1 MANQQEIAAIQQ
13 SDARFKNVRQ
23 DFLLYDVIRIGL
35 DVPTD
40 KVPGWYTT
48 LTELA
53 DADVPISFFN
63 QRQESET
70 GSAYTNMKKK
80 TGLDWHC
87 IFTDFG
93 IGWFYPDPLNVDQFD
108 GDRMAAKIFSGVLPQ
123 HVNGAIYIG
132 GADDKILNFRPEHAP
147 YGFGPVG
154 NQASGQTLAAPSSL
168 VTMGDSLAGNRFQF
182 ANLPL
187 KLPKD
192 ISVEVRLTLTSAAKS
207 LLRAMNEVKPIVFE
221 NGTWNNEVIIV
232 AAFRGLRE
240 VQQVGDWHR

>member
-1 MANQQEIAAIQQ
+1 MNQAEIQNIQQ
-13 SDARFKNVRQ
+13 TDARFQNVRQ
-23 DFLLYDVIRIGL
+23 DFLLYDVIRIGPE
-35 DVPTD
+35 VPTD
-40 KVPGWYTT
+40 KAPGWYQSFTD
-48 LTELA
+48 LA
-53 DADVPISFFN
+53 NADIPISFFN

-93 IGWFYPDPLNVDQFD
+93 IGWFYPDPVNSDMYD
-108 GDRMAAKIFSGVLPQ
+108 GDRAAAKIFSTMLPQ
-123 HVNGAIYIG
+123 HVNGALYIG
-132 GADDKILNFRPEHAP
+132 GADDKVLNFRPEMTP
-147 YGFGPVG
+147 YGFGAVG
-154 NQASGQTLAAPSSL
+154 NQAGGVSLSGMSSI

-192 ISVEVRLTLTSAAKS
+192 ISLEVKLTLTRTAKDI
-207 LLRAMNEVKPIVFE
+207 LRALNVVKPIVFE
-221 NGTWNNEVIIV
+221 NGTLANEVIIV

-240 VQQVGDWHR
+240 VQQVGDWRR